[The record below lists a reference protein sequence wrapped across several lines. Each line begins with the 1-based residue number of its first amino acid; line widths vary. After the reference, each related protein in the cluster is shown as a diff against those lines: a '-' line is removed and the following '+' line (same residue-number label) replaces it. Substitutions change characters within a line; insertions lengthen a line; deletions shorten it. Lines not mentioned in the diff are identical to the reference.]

1 MHLFYE
7 VWNWRID
14 ITELYGNV
22 ESGKFAFS
30 ATVAHLSP
38 LFHIYKNVFMEMENN
53 DNLAQTFKFLPYEIK
68 ITTHLQPYCCIFLIV
83 HKCSNR

>member
-1 MHLFYE
+1 
-7 VWNWRID
+7 
-14 ITELYGNV
+14 
-22 ESGKFAFS
+22 
-30 ATVAHLSP
+30 
-38 LFHIYKNVFMEMENN
+38 MEMENN